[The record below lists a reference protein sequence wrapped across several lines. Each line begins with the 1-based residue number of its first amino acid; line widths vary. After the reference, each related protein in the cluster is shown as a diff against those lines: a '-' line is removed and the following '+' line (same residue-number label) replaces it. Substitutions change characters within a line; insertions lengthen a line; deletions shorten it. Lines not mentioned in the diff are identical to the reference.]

1 MISWEAVT
9 SECARPYRGGPVPKG
24 TIQIFNDET
33 TESMPVPQA
42 VARYIRGS
50 KQFGETPYTSVQEL
64 KDAVRA
70 VTGMVARSRA
80 LRMLERRDYSYKEL
94 LVRLT
99 NEGFDKA
106 TCVSILNDMRSSGV
120 LDDTRFAEVFI
131 RSKLSSGWG
140 IERIRRELASRG
152 VDTERLPGWPY
163 DYADPDDEFER
174 AMGIASRKRVREPN
188 AYAKLVRFLMGRGF
202 STDVSMRAAKQTLMG
217 D

>member
-50 KQFGETPYTSVQEL
+50 KQFGETPYASVQEL

-106 TCVSILNDMRSSGV
+106 TCVSGIHTDQTVIRLGNRAHSKRACVERRGYGAAAGMAVRLCRS
-120 LDDTRFAEVFI
+120 
-131 RSKLSSGWG
+131 
-140 IERIRRELASRG
+140 RR
-152 VDTERLPGWPY
+152 
-163 DYADPDDEFER
+163 
-174 AMGIASRKRVREPN
+174 
-188 AYAKLVRFLMGRGF
+188 
-202 STDVSMRAAKQTLMG
+202 
-217 D
+217 